1 MNQQVVITGVG
12 AVTGFGYGAAALWQG
27 LLEGR
32 STLRRIEAFDPAAFR
47 CQVASEVRDFN
58 VRDHV
63 PKHYRK
69 ATKVMARDI
78 ELAVGAA
85 KAAIED
91 ARLVTRGT
99 DDGATPTYPANR
111 VGCQI
116 GAGLIAAEVPELAAA
131 LATAAPNGRFSYDAW
146 GESGMTNLTPL
157 WLLKYL
163 PNMLACHVT
172 IIHDARGPS
181 NTITCAEASALL
193 SIGESR
199 SVIERGD
206 ADVCFS
212 GGAESKI
219 NLMGVLRMDK
229 LGRLAHV
236 QVAPGEPVEGD
247 TIVRPYATDAR
258 GSILGEAGG
267 IVMMESRRAAQ
278 ARGARIYAEAVG
290 FGAGHSPH
298 SDDPEVRGEG
308 LAAAIENA
316 LEDAGLGID
325 DIDAISPRGTGCPS
339 VDAEE
344 ASALRRV
351 FGARLSS
358 LPLIT
363 TAPNIGDTVASSG
376 GVNTCVAA
384 LALHHQTLPAR
395 LNAGRCPPDLQAH
408 ACPAS
413 NARLG
418 RVLVCTGALGGQ
430 NAALILQS
438 A

>member
-1 MNQQVVITGVG
+1 MNHQVVITGIG
-12 AVTGFGYGAAALWQG
+12 AVTGFGYGAQALWEG

-32 STLRRIEAFDPAAFR
+32 TSLRRISAFDPSGFR

-91 ARLVTRGT
+91 AGIITRGV
-99 DDGATPTYPANR
+99 DDTTPPTFAANR

-131 LATAAPNGRFSYDAW
+131 LATAAPGGHFSYDDW
-146 GESGMTNLTPL
+146 GTTGMTNLTPL

-206 ADVCFS
+206 ADLCFS

-229 LGRLAHV
+229 LGRLAPVHAAAD
-236 QVAPGEPVEGD
+236 APLD
-247 TIVRPYATDAR
+247 TTTIVRPFATDAR
-258 GSILGEAGG
+258 GSILGEAGS
-267 IVMMESRRAAQ
+267 IVMLESLDSAR
-278 ARGARIYAEAVG
+278 ARGARIYAEAAG
-290 FGAGHSPH
+290 FGAGHAPW
-298 SDDPEVRGEG
+298 SDDPGVRAEG

-316 LEDAGLGID
+316 LEDASLSPR
-325 DIDAISPRGTGCPS
+325 DIDAIVPRATACPAI
-339 VDAEE
+339 DQEE
-344 ASALRRV
+344 IAALRAV
-351 FGARLSS
+351 FGSHLAAV
-358 LPLIT
+358 PLIT
-363 TAPNIGDTVASSG
+363 VTPNIGDTVASSG
-376 GVNTCVAA
+376 GVGVCVAA
-384 LALHHQTLPAR
+384 LALHHQMLPAR
-395 LNAGRCPPDLQAH
+395 INAGK
-408 ACPAS
+408 CPADIQS
-413 NARLG
+413 HAAPASDARL
-418 RVLVCTGALGGQ
+418 RHVLVCTGALGGQ
-430 NAALILQS
+430 NAALILRS